1 MADQTRQEFDAI
13 VVGAGFAGLY
23 MLHKLRGLG
32 LNVRVIEAGSGVG
45 GTWYWNR
52 YPGAR
57 VDIQSMEYSF
67 SFDPE
72 LEREWRWSERYAPQ
86 EELLRYANHVA
97 DRYDLRRDI
106 RLETRVE
113 SAQWEEDAARWTVST
128 DRGDAFSARWVVM
141 ATGCLSTPKQIDI
154 PGLADFAGAVYKT
167 YEWPRD
173 GVDFTGLRVAVIG
186 TGSSAIQSIPLIA
199 EQAAQLTVY
208 QRTPNYSSPA
218 WNGPVGAEQYAD
230 WDTNRDA
237 YRALARTQPVAAL
250 FEYNDNLAL
259 ETPPDVREA
268 EYERRWKIGGIQ
280 MVAAYAD
287 LGADAAA
294 NKTAA
299 DFFAAKIRTIVKDP
313 EIATRLIPT
322 TYAVGTKRLCVDTG
336 YYDTFNRPNV
346 ALADLREAPIEAIT
360 ATGIRTAAGETA
372 FDAIVFATG
381 FDAMT
386 GTLDRIDIRGRGG
399 QALHDKWAEG
409 PRNYLGLMVEGFP
422 NLFMITGPGSPSVL
436 TNMIMAIEQHVEF
449 VADAIEHV
457 EDSPNK
463 TIEATRE
470 AEDAWVAHVNESA
483 AETLYPQANS
493 WYMGANVPGKPRLF
507 MPYIAGFPAYV
518 EACNDVV
525 ANGYRGFAL
534 A

>member
-1 MADQTRQEFDAI
+1 
-13 VVGAGFAGLY
+13 
-23 MLHKLRGLG
+23 
-32 LNVRVIEAGSGVG
+32 
-45 GTWYWNR
+45 
-52 YPGAR
+52 
-57 VDIQSMEYSF
+57 
-67 SFDPE
+67 
-72 LEREWRWSERYAPQ
+72 
-86 EELLRYANHVA
+86 
-97 DRYDLRRDI
+97 
-106 RLETRVE
+106 
-113 SAQWEEDAARWTVST
+113 
-128 DRGDAFSARWVVM
+128 
-141 ATGCLSTPKQIDI
+141 
-154 PGLADFAGAVYKT
+154 
-167 YEWPRD
+167 
-173 GVDFTGLRVAVIG
+173 
-186 TGSSAIQSIPLIA
+186 
-199 EQAAQLTVY
+199 
-208 QRTPNYSSPA
+208 
-218 WNGPVGAEQYAD
+218 
-230 WDTNRDA
+230 
-237 YRALARTQPVAAL
+237 
-250 FEYNDNLAL
+250 
-259 ETPPDVREA
+259 
-268 EYERRWKIGGIQ
+268 

-299 DFFAAKIRTIVKDP
+299 DFFAAKIRAIVKDP
-313 EIATRLIPT
+313 ATATRLIPT

-346 ALADLREAPIEAIT
+346 ALADLHEAPIETIT
-360 ATGIRTAAGETA
+360 ASGIRTAVGETA

-399 QALHDKWAEG
+399 QTLRDKWAEG

-449 VADAIEHV
+449 VADAIGHV
-457 EDSPNK
+457 EGSRNA

-470 AEDAWVAHVNESA
+470 AEDTWVTYVNESA